1 MAEPMRGDG
10 TRAAHAGLPHG
21 AQGAPILPGPTFA
34 TGYHLQG
41 DDLDVTPYGY
51 GRYANPTWTAL
62 EAALGEL
69 EGEGVEALVFPSG
82 SAAIAAVMCAT
93 LKAGDAVVVPGDAYP
108 AAATVAEELARFGV
122 QPRVVASET
131 AAIVNAVD
139 GAGLVLIET
148 PSNPLLDVV
157 DVGAVA
163 AATRAAGARLVVDN
177 TLATPLGQR
186 PLDLGADA
194 TVLSGSKHLTG
205 HSDLM
210 LGSVATRDPE
220 LLATL
225 RRWRNGTGPLLG
237 PFEAWLA
244 HRSLA
249 TLDVRLERQCA
260 NAQAIA
266 ELLAARADVVS
277 VRYPGLP
284 GDLAHPL
291 AARQMI
297 RFGSVL
303 SFDLATA
310 ARANA
315 FLAATALTIEAT
327 SFGAVHTTAE
337 RRARWGI
344 DAISPGLIR
353 LSAGIEDFAD
363 LAADVER
370 GLAAAFG

>member
-1 MAEPMRGDG
+1 MAESARGDG
-10 TRAAHAGLPHG
+10 TRAVRAGLPQRG
-21 AQGAPILPGPTFA
+21 EQGAPILPGPTFA

-62 EAALGEL
+62 ETALGEL

-82 SAAIAAVMCAT
+82 SAAVAAVMCAT

-122 QPRVVASET
+122 EPRVVASET
-131 AAIVNAVD
+131 GAIVNAAE
-139 GAGLVLIET
+139 GAALVFVET
-148 PSNPLLDVV
+148 PSNPSLDVV
-157 DVGAVA
+157 DIAAVA
-163 AATRAAGARLVVDN
+163 DVAKRLVVDN

-186 PLDLGADA
+186 PLDRGADA

-205 HSDLM
+205 HSDL
-210 LGSVATRDPE
+210 LIGSVATRDPE
-220 LLATL
+220 LLAAL

-260 NAQAIA
+260 NAQRLA
-266 ELLAARADVVS
+266 ELLGARADVAS

-284 GDLAHPL
+284 SDPGHAL
-291 AARQMI
+291 AARQMS
-297 RFGSVL
+297 RFGSVV
-303 SFDLATA
+303 SFDLGTA
-310 ARANA
+310 ERANA
-315 FLAATALTIEAT
+315 FLAAAELIVEAT
-327 SFGAVHTTAE
+327 SFGGVHTTAE

-344 DAISPGLIR
+344 DAVSPGLIR
-353 LSAGIEDFAD
+353 LSAGIEDVAD
-363 LAADVER
+363 LRADVER
-370 GLAAAFG
+370 ALDASG